1 MAALDLD
8 PEEVSQTE
16 PRTFQDLQRVCT
28 LCDDHRRCARDLS
41 RNSAIPAWKDYCPNA
56 ETLMAL
62 SAMPRCSTNQLG
74 RVANAPRYSRGRVL
88 RSGSLAK

>member
-62 SAMPRCSTNQLG
+62 SAMPRCSTNQT
-74 RVANAPRYSRGRVL
+74 R
-88 RSGSLAK
+88 